1 MTNLTT
7 GHEIPA
13 TGLKGLT
20 QNWRADLLAAISV
33 SLVALPL
40 ALGVAVASGVEPI
53 AGLISAIIGGIVVTL
68 YRGSHLA
75 INGPAAGLIAVILSA
90 IASLDDGSGNAF
102 NYVLAATVVAG
113 GIQVLLGIFR
123 LGFIAESIPSSVI
136 TGIMVAI
143 GVIIFTSQIY
153 VATGIKSIEGN
164 TIEKLTGIL
173 DHIGEFNPFIL
184 IISVIGILMLI
195 ILPKMQSRLFHFL
208 PASLWVLIVSIPLV
222 YLFNFLRSHDL
233 SFFGR
238 PFHVGP
244 EFLIKMPD
252 DLSNMIMYPD
262 FSMSH
267 TLEFWIAVISI
278 TLIASI
284 QTLAMAKAVD
294 KLDPYKRKT
303 QLNKDLIGIGIG
315 TMVCG
320 AIGGLPIITVVVR
333 STVNITNHAKTKW
346 SNFYHGILLIIFLF
360 LLTPVI
366 QMIPY
371 AALAAILVYIGFRL
385 ASPSVFMKI
394 YNEGLEQLL
403 FMLVTLIITLYT
415 NLLWGIIAGTLFTL
429 LVQILLARLPISKF
443 FSLSANSDTNMMI
456 DKEGTHHIKVKGVA
470 NFLSI
475 HKFMSL
481 VKDIPSGRNLHID
494 LSDTRLVGLTYQD
507 NLFEYIDN
515 YRSEGGTVIIS
526 GIDNHVSSSN
536 HRKALKISLDNKQV
550 QLSPRQTRLQTL
562 AQENKYTFDIL
573 PDQDTQEL
581 RRFKFFELRPIER
594 KSNVLSGRFEST
606 DNNWE
611 IADIIF
617 NEGASFTAEVFYST
631 LMTIKIN
638 NEIPKF
644 MMEKEGFVEKLF
656 DRVMAFTGYKDI
668 DFKMYTKFSN
678 KFLLMGDDE
687 AMIRAFFTR
696 RLITFFEEESIFHV
710 ESNGKNLL
718 IFSKIKLARTDET
731 QNLLAFGERL
741 IQELTIV
748 YNENKGLI

>member
-184 IISVIGILMLI
+184 IISVICILMLI

-385 ASPSVFMKI
+385 ASPSVFVKI

-415 NLLWGIIAGTLFTL
+415 NLLWVIIAGTLFTL

-475 HKFMSL
+475 HKLMSL

-606 DNNWE
+606 ENNWE
-611 IADIIF
+611 IDDIIF

-687 AMIRAFFTR
+687 AMIRVFFTP

-731 QNLLAFGERL
+731 QNLLAFGELL

-748 YNENKGLI
+748 YNENKGLM